1 MKIAMIAP
9 THLPAR
15 RANTL
20 QVMKMAQAFTRLGHA
35 VQLAIP
41 ALPAPGE
48 AVDWPAL
55 KHFYG
60 LQVEFPLTWIRVS
73 HRLRRY
79 DYGWKS
85 VSWARGQKADLVYTR
100 LPQAAA
106 LASWLGRATLLE
118 IHELPQGT
126 AGKWLLRR
134 FTGGRGARRLVA
146 ISAHLLEGLEH
157 DFPSLSHPAAGRQD
171 FTLVAPDGVD
181 LDRYADL
188 PDPAAARQ
196 WLAEGTEG
204 EPVHLAQ
211 NEFVAGYSGH
221 FYPGRGV
228 RLLLDLAKRLP
239 NVRFLLLG
247 GEPQDVAR
255 LRAEAEARQLDNL
268 TITGFVANADLPRYQ
283 AACDLLLMP
292 YQRQVAGSSGG
303 DIAGVFSPLKLFEY
317 MACGRPILS
326 SDLPALREV
335 LNLENAMLLP
345 GDDLQA
351 WAQAIQ
357 DLQSQP
363 ERRARL
369 ARRARQDSSRYSWEN
384 RAARILE
391 GIKL

>member
-1 MKIAMIAP
+1 MKIAIIAP

-55 KHFYG
+55 QHFYG
-60 LQVEFPLTWIRVS
+60 LQVEFPLTWIRVND
-73 HRLRRY
+73 RLRRY

-85 VSWARGQKADLVYTR
+85 VSWARRQEAHLVYTR

-106 LASWLGRATLLE
+106 LASWLGQATLLE
-118 IHELPQGT
+118 IHELPQST
-126 AGKWLLRR
+126 TGKWLMRR
-134 FTGGRGARRLVA
+134 FAGGHGARRLIA
-146 ISAHLLEGLEH
+146 ISTHLLEELGR
-157 DFPSLSHPAAGRQD
+157 DFPSLSHPSAGRQD

-196 WLAEGTEG
+196 WLAKEREG
-204 EPVHLAQ
+204 ESVHLAE

-228 RLLLDLAKRLP
+228 RLLLDLAERLP
-239 NVRFLLLG
+239 EVSFLLLG

-335 LNLENAMLLP
+335 LNQENAMLLP

-357 DLQSQP
+357 ELQSQP
-363 ERRARL
+363 ERGARL